1 MICHNGAKRITG
13 RKRGTGKSGRTLVAF
28 VLTLCMIMTGLLA
41 GSSVGAGDEYVARV
55 REGSGSW
62 EYFDTVT
69 KAFNHANS
77 TFGTF
82 DDVQIEVL
90 KSGTYV
96 LESAVT
102 IKSFRSLS
110 LTRSSGVGKVT
121 LVKSRP
127 ADPMITINNITTVTI
142 SGIDFDGASIAST
155 KTGGGVLFIKSD
167 NLTIEN
173 CSFTDCVADNKAGG
187 AVLHNRM
194 TDTSPTAVLKN
205 CSFNSCSALK
215 GNGSGGAF
223 ETTAKQLTITECD
236 FNNCVAG
243 KGGGAVNLYTISANN
258 TSAGTSLTVADSSFS
273 ECNSGN
279 SSTRG
284 GGAISSTAREN
295 TFNNSTFTKC
305 KANTTGSS
313 VSDGG
318 AINLIPDSSIFVE
331 TKVSGC
337 SFSECSASG
346 NGGAVS
352 ANSGDTTLTG
362 CTFTGC
368 TAVGNGG
375 AVNSNMSTAGAAVT
389 MSDCSFS
396 DCSSSKDGGAVY
408 STSSD
413 MTLTECTFTGCT
425 CNGSGGGLCSK
436 KGTDG
441 AKLLVDRCNFKDC
454 VNGVT
459 QDSDNIDGGGI
470 YSAAFDNTVK
480 DCNFTGC
487 IAKTKVVVPSNNERG
502 GNGGA
507 VAFYNSSATSTAV
520 IEGGEFTGC
529 RAQGKGSAIHSDKGI
544 LTLRDG
550 ATELNIHGNTA
561 KVSTVFSVTLNITGG
576 SITNNVNSGTDADD
590 SAAVKATGTIH
601 LSGDPVIRNNK
612 HTDGGCD
619 RDVYLLKGNP
629 IRISVSD
636 LDPAADIGIY
646 RQDQSSNILASK
658 DVEYN
663 TNLHTLFDDRTGT
676 RGMEDPDNAEH
687 VIFGAVTAKA
697 AAGQYFSDFTDEADV
712 KISRES
718 SFTVRFGVTG
728 SEPVLRFSSG
738 VPAGTTVIL
747 RVDGG
752 DYYCYTFD
760 AEASAV
766 PVTEFVKMGA
776 GTAFSAPPTNYT
788 AQFIV
793 DFSRSS
799 GLSGTG
805 PLQAGLS
812 YGTSENY
819 SVSVAVTPVDAPSFG
834 LTVEGEAA
842 SVAYTASAARAAKW
856 EDRGMALAITAQD
869 GVTVPPDAVLKVA
882 IGGTAENH
890 PFSNGAA
897 VVPLGQIANYSVTS
911 FSLDTA
917 FPVSGS
923 YGFDVKLIVSAT
935 PNGVSPFVG
944 DVVGTGKLTLAVDGE
959 ETPSAKITTDDRAV
973 TAGTEMTFTVE
984 TLDADG
990 CDVTVTVLKKGAD
1003 WDNTAV
1009 SMAETV
1015 LVGSSTFT
1023 FTPEDAGSYK
1033 AVVTVSKAGVAILT
1047 VPYYFL
1053 AIGEN

>member
-1 MICHNGAKRITG
+1 M
-13 RKRGTGKSGRTLVAF
+13 
-28 VLTLCMIMTGLLA
+28 
-41 GSSVGAGDEYVARV
+41 
-55 REGSGSW
+55 
-62 EYFDTVT
+62 
-69 KAFNHANS
+69 
-77 TFGTF
+77 
-82 DDVQIEVL
+82 
-90 KSGTYV
+90 
-96 LESAVT
+96 
-102 IKSFRSLS
+102 
-110 LTRSSGVGKVT
+110 
-121 LVKSRP
+121 
-127 ADPMITINNITTVTI
+127 
-142 SGIDFDGASIAST
+142 
-155 KTGGGVLFIKSD
+155 
-167 NLTIEN
+167 
-173 CSFTDCVADNKAGG
+173 
-187 AVLHNRM
+187 
-194 TDTSPTAVLKN
+194 
-205 CSFNSCSALK
+205 
-215 GNGSGGAF
+215 
-223 ETTAKQLTITECD
+223 
-236 FNNCVAG
+236 
-243 KGGGAVNLYTISANN
+243 
-258 TSAGTSLTVADSSFS
+258 
-273 ECNSGN
+273 
-279 SSTRG
+279 
-284 GGAISSTAREN
+284 
-295 TFNNSTFTKC
+295 
-305 KANTTGSS
+305 
-313 VSDGG
+313 
-318 AINLIPDSSIFVE
+318 
-331 TKVSGC
+331 
-337 SFSECSASG
+337 
-346 NGGAVS
+346 
-352 ANSGDTTLTG
+352 
-362 CTFTGC
+362 
-368 TAVGNGG
+368 
-375 AVNSNMSTAGAAVT
+375 
-389 MSDCSFS
+389 
-396 DCSSSKDGGAVY
+396 
-408 STSSD
+408 
-413 MTLTECTFTGCT
+413 
-425 CNGSGGGLCSK
+425 
-436 KGTDG
+436 
-441 AKLLVDRCNFKDC
+441 
-454 VNGVT
+454 NGVS
-459 QDSDNIDGGGI
+459 QESEYIDGGGI
-470 YSAAFDNTVK
+470 YSTAFDNTVK

-487 IAKTKVVVPSNNERG
+487 IAKTKVVVPSNNEHG

-507 VAFYNSSATSTAV
+507 VAFYNSSASSTAV

-590 SAAVKATGTIH
+590 SGAIKAKGQISF
-601 LSGDPVIRNNK
+601 SGDPVIRNNK

-646 RQDQSSNILASK
+646 RQDQNSNILASK
-658 DVEYN
+658 DVDYN

-687 VIFGAVTAKA
+687 VIFGAVTAKV
-697 AAGQYFSDFTDEADV
+697 AAGQYFSDFTDESDV
-712 KISRES
+712 KISRDS
-718 SFTVRFGVTG
+718 SFTVRFGATG

-776 GTAFSAPPTNYT
+776 GTAFSAPSTNYT

-799 GLSGTG
+799 GLPSGES
-805 PLQAGLS
+805 LQVGLS

-834 LTVEGEAA
+834 LTVEGTTA
-842 SVAYTASAARAAKW
+842 SVAYTASAARATKW
-856 EDRGMALAITAQD
+856 EDRGMALAITAKD
-869 GVTVPPDAVLKVA
+869 GVTVPQDAVLKVA

-897 VVPLGQIANYSVTS
+897 VVPLGQIANYSMTS

-917 FPVSGS
+917 FPVSGN

-944 DVVGTGKLTLAVDGE
+944 DVVGTGELTLAVDAE

-984 TLDADG
+984 TRDTDG

-1003 WDNTAV
+1003 WDTAV
-1009 SMAETV
+1009 SMAEPTA
-1015 LVGSSTFT
+1015 LSMAETDLGSSSTFT

-1033 AVVTVSKAGVAILT
+1033 AVVTVSKAGKAILT